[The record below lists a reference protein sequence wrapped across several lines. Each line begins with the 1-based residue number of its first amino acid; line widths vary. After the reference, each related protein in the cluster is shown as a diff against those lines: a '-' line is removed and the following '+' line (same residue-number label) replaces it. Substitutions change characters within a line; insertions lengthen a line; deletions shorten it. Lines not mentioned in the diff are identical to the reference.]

1 MTKKRCIGGC
11 CNSEM
16 GCENK
21 KKKLEQALYERAI
34 GFTQED
40 VSEEFGMV
48 DNSLKLIKRKTS
60 KKYYPPEIRA
70 IEMMMENFSPDDDLK
85 NKNLDELLKER
96 ERLIKMLDK
105 AEKNDKKN

>member
-1 MTKKRCIGGC
+1 
-11 CNSEM
+11 M

-60 KKYYPPEIRA
+60 KKYYPPDC
-70 IEMMMENFSPDDDLK
+70 FTDFF
-85 NKNLDELLKER
+85 LLVPF
-96 ERLIKMLDK
+96 IHDPH
-105 AEKNDKKN
+105 